1 MAQDIVGSLF
11 GMTQQPDYSTQ
22 DYRTAIAMAEMNSPQ
37 QFGRF
42 LGGMVGAPVGRAVAQ
57 GVGGLLGVQDP
68 RLQQA
73 SIIREAQQQGFDVT
87 TPEGLQQLAQFFVQ
101 RGQPGLAS
109 QVATQ
114 AQTMSRSAAEEQYK
128 LAQAQA
134 ALREKKGTPES
145 QAEQVILNQLQ
156 EQFGEIEGANRFYQ
170 MKQQGR
176 IATAAAGAAQYGQEK
191 IGNLSGAQGIVEK
204 YTKQPFE
211 RLQAIDE
218 AKGFL
223 GMASTG
229 NTAAVPQLRRALV
242 RLGGPDSQ
250 LAAREIASIA
260 GNAGIVGNVANAVN
274 NFFTGTPTKEEIKL
288 IGKVIAG
295 AEGVIANQYTQGR
308 QQAETV
314 LGAAKLDPQTRE
326 ALLPPVFKKA
336 EPKTQF
342 PNAPKVGTVQ
352 QGYRFKGGNPA
363 DPKNW
368 EQI

>member
-42 LGGMVGAPVGRAVAQ
+42 LGGMIGAPVGRAVAQ

-128 LAQAQA
+128 LAQAEKA
-134 ALREKKGTPES
+134 SREDVGETVNRDLYAIALRDAGNDPLRAAQLYNERRQLEKRS
-145 QAEQVILNQLQ
+145 V
-156 EQFGEIEGANRFYQ
+156 
-170 MKQQGR
+170 
-176 IATAAAGAAQYGQEK
+176 AAAGAAQYGQEK

-336 EPKTQF
+336 EPKKATS
-342 PNAPKVGTVQ
+342 T
-352 QGYRFKGGNPA
+352 GGW
-363 DPKNW
+363 KIL
-368 EQI
+368 EVK